1 MSDNQPQYETMPEHY
16 MLCFNDECPLADS
29 CLHRLAAR
37 SGRQKDELVTAVN
50 PARCNGDSCRH
61 YKENKVVTMAYGMV
75 DSFHEVKADHI
86 ASLRNTLINHFGRG
100 SYYLRRNGLR
110 AITPEEQ
117 QYIGSIFR
125 SFGYEARYDRTE
137 EETQWL

>member
-1 MSDNQPQYETMPEHY
+1 MNKNEPQYETMPEHY
-16 MLCFNDECPLADS
+16 LLCFNDECALADE

-37 SGRQKDELVTAVN
+37 SGRQKNELVTAVN
-50 PARCNGDSCRH
+50 PARSSGESCRY
-61 YKENKVVTMAYGMV
+61 YKPNKVVTMAYGMI

-110 AITPEEQ
+110 AITPDEQ

-125 SFGYEARYDRTE
+125 QYGYETKFDMT
-137 EETQWL
+137 